1 MSRRF
6 IRTGVH
12 RYHWFISKES
22 QGVEGQKSDRQVL
35 WSRWFCWCHRRAT
48 IIAPHRAAGT
58 LDKAKQQISSGTDL
72 PDQMRYIPEVF
83 FCFWRFWRQET
94 QLFTIWDLSDLD
106 RDRRLSQLG
115 IWFWQMN
122 HGGKRKK
129 ITIQKVFSKVSLIW
143 NNIISFVLTDSMMF
157 CLHMRQ
163 DDQRWLHVTT
173 NQDIFLWYTE
183 AEGICLC
190 HDVSRT
196 GGRVGT
202 PGWKTLGP

>member
-72 PDQMRYIPEVF
+72 PDQVRYIPEVF
-83 FCFWRFWRQET
+83 FLFLEILTSGDSTFHHLGSLRFGPWSTALATGHLVLADESWWKKKKNHNSESFFKSLTNMKQYHIICTDWFNDVLSPYETRRPEVASRDNQSGHFPMIYRGWGNLFVPWR
-94 QLFTIWDLSDLD
+94 
-106 RDRRLSQLG
+106 
-115 IWFWQMN
+115 
-122 HGGKRKK
+122 
-129 ITIQKVFSKVSLIW
+129 
-143 NNIISFVLTDSMMF
+143 
-157 CLHMRQ
+157 
-163 DDQRWLHVTT
+163 
-173 NQDIFLWYTE
+173 
-183 AEGICLC
+183 
-190 HDVSRT
+190 
-196 GGRVGT
+196 
-202 PGWKTLGP
+202 